1 MKAVQI
7 INAVDSMKP
16 NEIGEDV
23 KFGWLGEAD
32 ARVRCEIAG
41 ELPENISPI
50 MGGDDELYV
59 KSPYSRMYSEYLLAM
74 IFFVGGEYDAYLKA
88 YSAYE
93 KTFVEYAKYCIRS
106 R

>member
-1 MKAVQI
+1 MKASDI
-7 INAVDSMKP
+7 INLVDSVKS

-23 KFGWLGEAD
+23 KFNWLSEAN
-32 ARVRCEIAG
+32 ARVLCEIAG
-41 ELPENISPI
+41 KSPEAIVRI
-50 MGGDDELYV
+50 TGGDDELYV

-74 IFFVGGEYDAYLKA
+74 VFFVGGEYDAYLKA

-93 KTFVEYAKYCIRS
+93 KTFLEYAKYCIRN